1 MLTNF
6 RHLVESLGDRVIIPD
21 LAPLAWAGLVFATLF
36 VGIGKTALPGIV
48 TLSVAIFAAILP
60 ARESTAAL
68 LILLL
73 VGDLIAVWIY
83 AKDADWAILK
93 KLIPSVVVGVALG
106 TAFLYFVSDGVMRRS
121 IGIILL
127 ILTALTLLLMRRGTA
142 ETIKEFF
149 ARRSIRSLYGALGG
163 FTTMAANSGGPVMNL
178 YFIASGFDMRRF
190 LGTQAWFF
198 FTVNVIKLPFSAGI
212 GLMTSEV
219 LSIAALMIPI
229 VIVGAII
236 GRLIVKRINQ
246 KLFNAI
252 IIGLTIVSAVYLVF

>member
-1 MLTNF
+1 MVAAL
-6 RHLVESLGDRVIIPD
+6 L
-21 LAPLAWAGLVFATLF
+21 

-48 TLSVAIFAAILP
+48 TLPVALFAAVLP

-73 VGDLIAVWIY
+73 VGDLVAVRIY
-83 AKDADWAILK
+83 AAHADWAVLK
-93 KLIPSVVVGVALG
+93 RLIPSVAVGVSLG
-106 TAFLYFVSDGVMRRS
+106 AAFLYVVSDTAMRRS

-127 ILTALTLLLMRRGTA
+127 LLTALTLALMRRRSEEA
-142 ETIKEFF
+142 IRELF
-149 ARRSIRSLYGALGG
+149 AGRSVRAAYGSLGG

-198 FTVNVIKLPFSAGI
+198 FLVNLIKLPFSAGI

-219 LSIAALMIPI
+219 VGIAAALIPA
-229 VIVGAII
+229 VLVGTVI
-236 GRLIVKRINQ
+236 GRMIVSRINQ
-246 KLFNAI
+246 KLFNAL
-252 IIGLTIVSAVYLVF
+252 IIGLTVASAIYLLL

>member
-1 MLTNF
+1 M
-6 RHLVESLGDRVIIPD
+6 RMVIPALEPI
-21 LAPLAWAGLVFATLF
+21 AWAAIVLAALF

-48 TLSVAIFAAILP
+48 TISVALFAAVLP

-73 VGDLIAVWIY
+73 VGDLIAIRMY
-83 AKDADWAILK
+83 FHDADWEILK

-106 TAFLYFVSDGVMRRS
+106 ALFLYFVSDDVMRRS

-127 ILTALTLLLMRRGTA
+127 FLMVLTLLLMKRESGEAIR
-142 ETIKEFF
+142 EFF

-212 GLMTSEV
+212 GLMNAEILTTAAILIPVV
-219 LSIAALMIPI
+219 LI
-229 VIVGAII
+229 GAFI
-236 GRLIVKRINQ
+236 GKIIVKHINQ
-246 KLFNAI
+246 KVFNAI
-252 IIGLTIVSAVYLVF
+252 IIGLTVVSAFYLLVG

>member
-1 MLTNF
+1 M
-6 RHLVESLGDRVIIPD
+6 RMVIPALEPI
-21 LAPLAWAGLVFATLF
+21 AWAAIVLAALF

-48 TLSVAIFAAILP
+48 TISVASFAAVLP

-73 VGDLIAVWIY
+73 VGDLIAIRMY
-83 AKDADWAILK
+83 FHDADWEILK

-106 TAFLYFVSDGVMRRS
+106 ALFLYFVSDDVMRRS

-127 ILTALTLLLMRRGTA
+127 FLMVLTLLLMKRESGEAIR
-142 ETIKEFF
+142 EFF

-212 GLMTSEV
+212 GLMNAEILTTAAILIPVV
-219 LSIAALMIPI
+219 LI
-229 VIVGAII
+229 GAFI
-236 GRLIVKRINQ
+236 GKIIVKHINQ
-246 KLFNAI
+246 KVFNAI
-252 IIGLTIVSAVYLVF
+252 IIGLTVVSAFYLLVG

>member
-1 MLTNF
+1 M
-6 RHLVESLGDRVIIPD
+6 RMVIPALEPI
-21 LAPLAWAGLVFATLF
+21 AWAAIVLAALF

-48 TLSVAIFAAILP
+48 TISVALFAAVLP

-73 VGDLIAVWIY
+73 VGDLIAIRMY
-83 AKDADWAILK
+83 FHDADWAILK

-106 TAFLYFVSDGVMRRS
+106 ALFLYFVSDDVMRRS

-127 ILTALTLLLMRRGTA
+127 FLMVLTLLLMKRESG
-142 ETIKEFF
+142 ETIREFF

-212 GLMTSEV
+212 GLMNAEILTTAAILIPVV
-219 LSIAALMIPI
+219 LI
-229 VIVGAII
+229 GAFI
-236 GRLIVKRINQ
+236 GKFIVKHINQ
-246 KLFNAI
+246 KVFNAI
-252 IIGLTIVSAVYLVF
+252 IIGLTVVSAFYLLVG